1 LVSIGDDLP
10 KTVIF
15 ALKILLMK
23 KLLILFLAFTLN
35 ACNDG
40 DFDVPAFEFTEKV
53 AICGD
58 DVLYITSTKSTEVLV
73 LTLPS
78 TAIGTIPKTQSIPV
92 SATAAATYRI
102 FDVGIGANYFC
113 QDIPPSEPKIVKEL
127 IADGGTI
134 NITTTEVLTNAVV
147 TGYSHEITISNL
159 SFNNN
164 EERIFFENFNFGTL
178 TVKN

>member
-1 LVSIGDDLP
+1 LVSIGVDLP

-40 DFDVPAFEFTEKV
+40 DFDIPAFEFTETVNK
-53 AICGD
+53 CGD
-58 DVLYITSTKSTEVLV
+58 NILYIVSTKSTEALI

-78 TAIGTIPKTQSIPV
+78 TALGSVPKTQSIPV
-92 SATAAATYRI
+92 SATVTITYRI
-102 FDVGIGANYFC
+102 FDKGIGTSYFC
-113 QDIPPSEPKIVKEL
+113 QAIPPLEPNIVKEL
-127 IADGGTI
+127 KADAGTI
-134 NITTTEVLTNAVV
+134 NITTAEVLTNAVV
-147 TGYSHEITISNL
+147 TGYSHEITISDL
-159 SFNNN
+159 SFNDG
-164 EERIFFENFNFGTL
+164 EERIFFENFDFGTL